1 MLGGLINEYRN
12 CSLNPQVNAHSR
24 VLEPRRVE
32 RRVSA
37 AACLRLV
44 MAERLVYS
52 TASAVVNRTSSAR
65 LGLLVVSARD
75 SVCLVG

>member
-1 MLGGLINEYRN
+1 
-12 CSLNPQVNAHSR
+12 
-24 VLEPRRVE
+24 
-32 RRVSA
+32 
-37 AACLRLV
+37 V

-52 TASAVVNRTSSAR
+52 TASAVVDRTSSAR